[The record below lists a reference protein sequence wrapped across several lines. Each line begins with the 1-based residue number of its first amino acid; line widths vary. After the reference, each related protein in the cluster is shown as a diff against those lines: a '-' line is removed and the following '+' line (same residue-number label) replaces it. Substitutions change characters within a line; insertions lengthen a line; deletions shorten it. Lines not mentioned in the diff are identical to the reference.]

1 NVTTMTTQPML
12 LGVLCNM
19 WKVEYQQQHIC
30 AVKGS
35 SVAVLCSFHRPD
47 SQTVEKVMWGHVK
60 APDSKGR
67 LIVDSNSRKVS
78 KRFQYIGDKHDN
90 CSLKINQVEHKYAG
104 IYTVRIIYNKK
115 DSLPGYKPSPRLKVV
130 GKFFFF
136 SENISEAV
144 KEGDSVNVTCINSC
158 DGGNISSVFTWF
170 KDGESINE
178 GPVLY
183 LTNISSANSGNYTCS
198 LKAHRGTTSRV
209 VHINV
214 EGGPKNTSVFIRP
227 SVEGDDSSSLILTCS
242 SHANPPVENYTWF
255 KMVGDDILDVGH
267 QSVLF
272 PGDGGCYFCCATNKH
287 GSQNSS
293 AVTLN
298 IKHLTMIVT
307 KPSEKETMKE
317 GDTVNVTCVNSC
329 DDGRKRSSEFIWFK
343 DGESIIEGPVLH
355 LINMSYT
362 NSGNYTCSLKTH
374 TGTTSGVKH
383 IDVECEYWTRAPTAR
398 SSKQRMRKKTP
409 L

>member
-1 NVTTMTTQPML
+1 MCGGHRHLTWTLML
-12 LGVLCNM
+12 LSLAGKYSTCVLCNM

-78 KRFQYIGDKHDN
+78 KRFQYTGDKHDN

-130 GKFFFF
+130 G
-136 SENISEAV
+136 NISMAKTKGKEAV

-209 VHINV
+209 LLSVR
-214 EGGPKNTSVFIRP
+214 GPKNTSVFIRP

-255 KMVGDDILDVGH
+255 KTVGDDILDVGH

-298 IKHLTMIVT
+298 IKRKTLF
-307 KPSEKETMKE
+307 KKKKRK
-317 GDTVNVTCVNSC
+317 NSLILQ
-329 DDGRKRSSEFIWFK
+329 FINIL
-343 DGESIIEGPVLH
+343 IIIQHFLVFLK
-355 LINMSYT
+355 YT
-362 NSGNYTCSLKTH
+362 NKELILGNTSQSHTCNWWCCCASDCDH
-374 TGTTSGVKH
+374 RY
-383 IDVECEYWTRAPTAR
+383 CC
-398 SSKQRMRKKTP
+398 
-409 L
+409 